1 MNLNKAFV
9 LGNLTRDPELRQ
21 TPTGQSVATF
31 GVATNRMWT
40 DNTGNKQTQTE
51 FHNVVVWGRLA
62 EIASQYLGKGRLV
75 LIEGRITTRSWQD
88 QQGQK
93 KYRTEIVA
101 ENMQLGPRPQ
111 TLEASA
117 IGGQARFNAAPSINQ
132 PTPPNNNRQVE
143 NLPEVQLDEPINQ
156 SAYPNSNA
164 NQEEEIKVENIPF

>member
-21 TPTGQSVATF
+21 TPTGQNVASF

-40 DNTGNKQTQTE
+40 DPAGNKQTQTE

-62 EIASQYLGKGRLV
+62 EIASQYLSKGRLV
-75 LIEGRITTRSWQD
+75 FIEGRISTRSWQD

-101 ENMQLGPRPQ
+101 ENMQLGPRFQSASNPTQ
-111 TLEASA
+111 APASA
-117 IGGQARFNAAPSINQ
+117 PRDNAPSS
-132 PTPPNNNRQVE
+132 PDRET
-143 NLPEVQLDEPINQ
+143 LPEVQLD
-156 SAYPNSNA
+156 
-164 NQEEEIKVENIPF
+164 EEIKVENIPF

>member
-40 DNTGNKQTQTE
+40 DHAGNKQTQTE

-93 KYRTEIVA
+93 KYRTEIIA
-101 ENMQLGPRPQ
+101 ENMQLGPR
-111 TLEASA
+111 L
-117 IGGQARFNAAPSINQ
+117 QAPVGSPI
-132 PTPPNNNRQVE
+132 TPPSNREIE
-143 NLPEVQLDEPINQ
+143 N
-156 SAYPNSNA
+156 
-164 NQEEEIKVENIPF
+164 